1 MRLCRSIAVA
11 ALTLAAVSQSA
22 YAVSD
27 KVKNACKN
35 DYMEHCNTHEV
46 GSESLRA
53 CMRKAGPKL
62 SPTCVDALVD
72 AGEVSAEE
80 VAKKRAAAGN

>member
-1 MRLCRSIAVA
+1 
-11 ALTLAAVSQSA
+11 
-22 YAVSD
+22 
-27 KVKNACKN
+27 
-35 DYMEHCNTHEV
+35 MEHCNTHEV
-46 GSESLRA
+46 GSEALRA